1 MNIASRIVRL
11 AAMDGAEHVLVLRT
25 EDIRWLT
32 GFTGGTSQLLVH
44 RGSKSATLFVD
55 GRYVERAHSEI
66 QRSGAPVEVCLIDS
80 REGVD
85 VAVAARSAGEEIEID
100 LSHITAARWKA
111 LGEKVLLVACSTALD
126 DLRRVKDQWEIDIMA
141 VAAGIADDALLSVV
155 NDGICGATEKQV
167 RNRLDALMREKGADN
182 VGFDTIVA
190 TGPNGARPHHEP
202 TDAVIEAGHGV
213 VIDFGAEL
221 DGYRSDM
228 TRTIRVGEWSREY
241 QHMYDTVRE
250 AQSDG
255 VRVVTAGIA
264 GSQVDAAVRFVFARE
279 GLEHEYVHGTG
290 HGIGLYI
297 HEEPILSPR
306 CTAVLQV
313 NEVVTVEPGL
323 YRGGVGGVRIEDQVV
338 VTGTECRILTLSPK
352 ELSCP
357 RSPRTI

>member
-1 MNIASRIVRL
+1 MSISSRISRL
-11 AAMDGAEHVLVLRT
+11 AAIDGADHELVLRT

-32 GFTGGTSQLLVH
+32 GFTGGTAQLLVH
-44 RGSKSATLFVD
+44 RREGCATLFVD

-66 QRSGAPVEVCLIDS
+66 GRSGAPVDVHLISSGQIIDEAIAS
-80 REGVD
+80 RVQTAE
-85 VAVAARSAGEEIEID
+85 VAVDLQHISAARFQALKDRVVLVGQLTSLD
-100 LSHITAARWKA
+100 L
-111 LGEKVLLVACSTALD
+111 
-126 DLRRVKDQWEIDIMA
+126 LRRVKDDEEIALMA
-141 VAAGIADDALLSVV
+141 HAAAIADQALQSVV
-155 NDGICGATEKQV
+155 GDGIYGRTEKQV
-167 RNRLDALMREKGADN
+167 RNQLDALMREGGADD
-182 VGFDTIVA
+182 VGFATIVA

-202 TDAVIEAGHGV
+202 SDTVIELGHGV

-221 DGYRSDM
+221 NGYRSDM
-228 TRTIRVGEWSREY
+228 TRTIRVGEWSAEY
-241 QHMYDTVRE
+241 QHLYETVVE
-250 AQSDG
+250 AQAAG
-255 VRVVTAGIA
+255 VRVVTAGVT
-264 GSQVDAAVRFVFARE
+264 GGEVDAAVRTIFARE

-306 CTAVLQV
+306 CTEVLQV

>member
-1 MNIASRIVRL
+1 MNIASRIVRM
-11 AAMDGAEHVLVLRT
+11 AAMSGAEHVLVLRT

-44 RGSKSATLFVD
+44 RGSASATLFVD
-55 GRYVERAHSEI
+55 GRYRERAQAEV
-66 QRSGAPVEVCLIDS
+66 QLSGAPVEVCLIDS
-80 REGVD
+80 RVGVD
-85 VAVAARSAGEEIEID
+85 AAIAACVGTQEVETD
-100 LSHITAARWKA
+100 LAHITAARWMSLK
-111 LGEKVLLVACSTALD
+111 EKLSLVSRATPLD
-126 DLRRVKDQWEIDIMA
+126 EMRRVKDAWEIDLMA
-141 VAAGIADDALLSVV
+141 AAASIADRALLSVV
-155 NDGICGATEKQV
+155 GDGICGATEKQV
-167 RNRLDALMREKGADN
+167 RNRLDALMKEMGADD
-182 VGFDTIVA
+182 VGFSTIVA

-202 TDAVIEAGHGV
+202 TDALIESGHGV
-213 VIDFGAEL
+213 VIDFGAEI

-228 TRTIRVGEWSREY
+228 TRTIRVGEWSQEY
-241 QHMYDTVRE
+241 QAMYDTVRE
-250 AQSDG
+250 AQSAG
-255 VRVVTAGIA
+255 VLAVTAGAI
-264 GSQVDAAVRFVFARE
+264 GSDVDAAVRAIFARE
-279 GLEHEYVHGTG
+279 DLEHEYVHGTG

-338 VTGTECRILTLSPK
+338 VTGAHCRILTLSPK

>member
-1 MNIASRIVRL
+1 
-11 AAMDGAEHVLVLRT
+11 
-25 EDIRWLT
+25 
-32 GFTGGTSQLLVH
+32 
-44 RGSKSATLFVD
+44 
-55 GRYVERAHSEI
+55 
-66 QRSGAPVEVCLIDS
+66 
-80 REGVD
+80 
-85 VAVAARSAGEEIEID
+85 
-100 LSHITAARWKA
+100 
-111 LGEKVLLVACSTALD
+111 
-126 DLRRVKDQWEIDIMA
+126 
-141 VAAGIADDALLSVV
+141 
-155 NDGICGATEKQV
+155 
-167 RNRLDALMREKGADN
+167 MREKGADN

-190 TGPNGARPHHEP
+190 TGANGARPHHEP
-202 TDAVIEAGHGV
+202 SDAVIESGHGV

-228 TRTIRVGEWSREY
+228 TRTIQVGEWCLEY

-250 AQSDG
+250 AQFAG
-255 VRVVTAGIA
+255 VRAVTAGVA
-264 GSQVDAAVRFVFARE
+264 GSQIDAAVRSIFARE

-306 CTAVLQV
+306 CSAVLQA